1 MVKDQLSAWID
12 GELDPEEAA
21 RMQATI
27 MRQGDQRTTC
37 EAYWLIGDVLRDEA
51 ALSSDFTRRVMAAI
65 DDEPT
70 VLAPMPV
77 RVPTQRATP
86 RWMPMAAAVAGV
98 AVVGW
103 MSMSINQPT
112 QTLPVGTTVAQG
124 NAGTVPVTAKTVS
137 SVRGGYDDDR
147 AYMMA
152 HQNYGVGSAMPTM
165 AGYIRTV
172 GDEQVDTS
180 R

>member
-12 GELDPEEAA
+12 GELDPEDAA
-21 RMQATI
+21 RVQATVT
-27 MRQGDQRTTC
+27 RQGDQRTTC
-37 EAYWLIGDVLRDEA
+37 EAYWLIGDTLRDET
-51 ALSSDFTRRVMAAI
+51 ALSADFTSRVMAAI
-65 DDEPT
+65 EDEPT

-77 RVPTQRATP
+77 RSPVQRTPP

-112 QTLPVGTTVAQG
+112 QTLPTGATMAQQS
-124 NAGTVPVTAKTVS
+124 ADTVPVAAKMVS

-152 HQNYGVGSAMPTM
+152 HQNYGVGSAMPSM